1 MKNIIWTE
9 KELKA
14 IKSIIITRSN
24 HKLTE
29 DLEFVK
35 LNNCNAYTNTG
46 RSLYEEVIE
55 ETQKLFFTT
64 NEKEITRVL
73 LEATSIEI
81 KPYFDQQYSF
91 LTNISRINPLH
102 KEQIFTILKEI
113 IAQYEKSIS
122 QVANKII
129 TSCDNIEELKE
140 RTKEIYESTE
150 ETFEE
155 HAVKLLVGKIF
166 IHSNGV
172 TDSELFTGLKEKL
185 NSCIKAKL
193 LSRLHTA
200 INTQSKTKAKK
211 DNALMNSYMEVTIK
225 KRSKR

>member
-64 NEKEITRVL
+64 NEKEITR
-73 LEATSIEI
+73 
-81 KPYFDQQYSF
+81 
-91 LTNISRINPLH
+91 
-102 KEQIFTILKEI
+102 
-113 IAQYEKSIS
+113 
-122 QVANKII
+122 KII
-129 TSCDNIEELKE
+129 VDALAPTVTYKAE
-140 RTKEIYESTE
+140 
-150 ETFEE
+150 
-155 HAVKLLVGKIF
+155 VGKINE
-166 IHSNGV
+166 NG
-172 TDSELFTGLKEKL
+172 
-185 NSCIKAKL
+185 
-193 LSRLHTA
+193 
-200 INTQSKTKAKK
+200 
-211 DNALMNSYMEVTIK
+211 
-225 KRSKR
+225 